1 MMAVPG
7 GRVYPAPVAAISI
20 IVSMFKMPA
29 VHLDESS

>member
-1 MMAVPG
+1 MKAVPG

-29 VHLDESS
+29 AHMDKSS